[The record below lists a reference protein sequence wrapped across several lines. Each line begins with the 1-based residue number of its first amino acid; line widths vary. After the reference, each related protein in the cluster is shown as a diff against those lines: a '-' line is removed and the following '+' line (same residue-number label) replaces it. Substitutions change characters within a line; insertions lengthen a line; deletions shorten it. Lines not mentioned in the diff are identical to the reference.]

1 MTEKGKEQKG
11 KKYESI
17 KVKVETREKLRDAA
31 EGMGVGIG
39 KAVEILVETR
49 QQAISDKIGDLN
61 EITGEI
67 ADILL
72 SSGMLDVKFKGS
84 GIDSVTMEDDCVIIH
99 GFIKAG
105 ITDADAREEIFRV
118 IKDGLEGKA

>member
-1 MTEKGKEQKG
+1 LSDEQK
-11 KKYESI
+11 KAEDWKSI
-17 KVKVETREKLRDAA
+17 KVKAETKDKLED
-31 EGMGVGIG
+31 MGVGIG
-39 KAVEILVETR
+39 KAVEILIDAKQRAV
-49 QQAISDKIGDLN
+49 SDKIGDIS

-72 SSGMLDVKFKGS
+72 ESGMLDIKFKGS
-84 GIDSVTMEDDCVIIH
+84 GIDDVSIDDDCIIIR

-105 ITDADAREEIFRV
+105 ISDINAREEIYRV